1 MVNLFGNKYSKEE
14 LLKKIGDISQIGGVR
29 LVELGDGY
37 ERGVRAAEF
46 RTGSGLDYTVVID
59 RGLDISAAAFKGQP
73 LAWRSAMTDKAPA
86 YYDDK
91 GLGWLRSFPGGLVV
105 TCGLTYVGAPCD
117 DGDQSLGLHGRIS
130 NTPAT
135 NVYAD
140 GAWLEDG
147 SYEMWI
153 QGKLKES
160 VVFGENIQM
169 ERKISSKL
177 GENVIRI
184 HDKVTNLGYYE
195 SEHMLL
201 YHINAGFPVV
211 DTESKLVAPVKSYK
225 PRDEKAEVG
234 KEKYAELEAPVH
246 STQEKVYY
254 LDLAEDVEGN
264 TAVALINKSVDN
276 GFGFYVK
283 FPKKELPKFIEW
295 RNPSERDYVVG
306 LEPANCYVE
315 GRDVDR
321 KNGVLQFL
329 QPGETRE
336 YHVEIGILSSPEEIE
351 SFEKYVKSLI

>member
-1 MVNLFGNKYSKEE
+1 MVNLFGNRYSKEE
-14 LLKKIGDISQIGGVR
+14 LLKKVGDISQIGGVR
-29 LVELGDGY
+29 LVELADGY

-46 RTGSGLDYTVVID
+46 RTGSGLDFTVLID
-59 RGLDISAAAFKGQP
+59 RGLDISTAAFKGQP
-73 LAWRSAMTDKAPA
+73 LAWRSAMTDKDPA
-86 YYDDK
+86 YYDDG
-91 GLGWLRSFPGGLVV
+91 GLGWLRSFQGGLVV
-105 TCGLTYVGAPCD
+105 TCGLTYVGAPCE

-153 QGKLKES
+153 QGKLRES
-160 VVFGENIQM
+160 VVFGENIQL

-211 DTESKLVAPVKSYK
+211 DTNSKLVASVRSCK
-225 PRDEKAEVG
+225 PRDKNAEEG
-234 KEKYAELEAPVH
+234 KEKYAELEAPIH
-246 STQEKVYY
+246 STDEKVYY
-254 LDLAEDVEGN
+254 LDLAEDGDGN

-276 GFGFYVK
+276 GFGFSVK
-283 FPKKELPKFIEW
+283 FPKNELPKFIEW

-336 YHVEIGILSSPEEIE
+336 YHVEIGVLSSSEDITA
-351 SFEKYVKSLI
+351 FEKYVKSLV